1 MARADLEFEGM
12 MDQFTPMIHHI
23 IHKLRIRDPYGEFY
37 QEGVLALWEAVQSF
51 QEDKGKLSSYVYFI
65 VRNRLISKMRKDNR
79 LAEKDEQFALLLEE
93 EAVYYDQLS
102 FNLIDPYV
110 YKEISRVL
118 TDNQLKW
125 FDGFILREQALQE
138 IADKENT
145 TLNAVKNWGRLAKEK
160 LRNSQSLL
168 DYLTA

>member
-1 MARADLEFEGM
+1 MAREDLEFEEM

-79 LAEKDEQFALLLEE
+79 MTEKDDQFALLMEE
-93 EAVYYDQLS
+93 EAVCYDELS

-110 YKEISRVL
+110 YKEIGRLL
-118 TDNQLKW
+118 TNNQLKW
-125 FDGFILREQALQE
+125 FNGFILREQSLQE
-138 IADKENT
+138 IADRENT

-160 LRNSQSLL
+160 LRHSSILL